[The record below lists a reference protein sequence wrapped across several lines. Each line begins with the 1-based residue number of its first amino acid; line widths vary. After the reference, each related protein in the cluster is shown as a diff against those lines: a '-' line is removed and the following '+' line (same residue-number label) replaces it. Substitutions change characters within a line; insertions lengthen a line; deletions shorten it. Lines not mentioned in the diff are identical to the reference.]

1 MKITTAIAVLLF
13 AAASLAAQT
22 TGVLQPQVQP
32 ESTPTVASSDAPIGP
47 RDVLEIRVLQ
57 DPTMNARP
65 IVTDDGKISFGFLG
79 KLDVNGL
86 TPVQL
91 EQKIKSELEKKYMQ
105 HADVTV
111 LVAEAGNRPI
121 SVVGAVM
128 KPGRINAT
136 GNLTLL
142 QALTQ
147 AGGLA
152 VGYGKTVY
160 VLRSAPNGLTDQ
172 ISIDVDDLMINGNPD
187 LNLPLRPNDV
197 VNVPLESMINI
208 YLLGEVMK
216 PGKVQF
222 RRSQSPMLLQAI
234 ADAGGPTDRAAAKC
248 IIKRKVNG
256 KETNIVVD
264 FKRIMNGKAQ
274 DVPLMD
280 DDTIYVRESTF

>member
-1 MKITTAIAVLLF
+1 MKITNAIAILLF
-13 AAASLAAQT
+13 AAANLAAQT
-22 TGVLQPQVQP
+22 GMLQPPTQP
-32 ESTPTVASSDAPIGP
+32 EQTPTAAASDAPIGP

-57 DPTMNARP
+57 DPSMNTRGT
-65 IVTDDGKISFGFLG
+65 VTDDGKISFGYLG
-79 KLDVNGL
+79 KVDVSGL

-91 EQKIKSELEKKYMQ
+91 EQKLKSELEKKFMQ
-105 HADVTV
+105 KADVTV
-111 LVAEAGNRPI
+111 LVLEAGNRPI

-128 KPGRINAT
+128 HPGRINAT

-152 VGYGKTVY
+152 TGYGKTVY
-160 VLRSAPNGLTDQ
+160 VLRSAANGPTDQ
-172 ISIDVDDLMINGNPD
+172 IAIDVDDLMVNGNPD

-197 VNVPLESMINI
+197 VNVPLAAMLNI

-222 RRSQSPMLLQAI
+222 RRSQSPTPLQAV
-234 ADAGGPTDRAAAKC
+234 ADAGGPTDRAAKSC
-248 IIKRKVNG
+248 VIKRKVNG
-256 KETNIVVD
+256 REVSINVD
-264 FKRIMNGKAQ
+264 YRKILNGKAP
-274 DVPLMD
+274 DVPLQD

>member
-22 TGVLQPQVQP
+22 GVLQPQLQP
-32 ESTPTVASSDAPIGP
+32 EPAPAAASSDAPIGP
-47 RDVLEIRVLQ
+47 RDVLDIRVFE
-57 DPTMNARP
+57 DPTMNTKTT
-65 IVTDDGKISFGFLG
+65 VTDDGKISFSFVG
-79 KLDVNGL
+79 KIDVSGL
-86 TPVQL
+86 TPAQL
-91 EQKIKSELEKKYMQ
+91 EQKIKAELEKQYM
-105 HADVTV
+105 HKATVTV

-121 SVVGAVM
+121 SVIGAVM
-128 KPGRINAT
+128 HPGRIGVT
-136 GNLTLL
+136 GNITLL

-152 VGYGKTVY
+152 TGYGKTVY
-160 VLRSAPNGLTDQ
+160 VLRTAGNGLTDQ
-172 ISIDVDDLMINGNPD
+172 IAVDVDDLMVNGNPD

-222 RRSQSPMLLQAI
+222 RHSQSPTLLQAI

-264 FKRIMNGKAQ
+264 YRRILNGKAA
-274 DVPLMD
+274 DVALQD
-280 DDTIYVRESTF
+280 DDTIYVRESAF

>member
-1 MKITTAIAVLLF
+1 MKIAIATAVFLF
-13 AAASLAAQT
+13 TAAGLTAQ
-22 TGVLQPQVQP
+22 TGVLQPQVRP
-32 ESTPTVASSDAPIGP
+32 ESAASSDAPIGP
-47 RDVLEIRVLQ
+47 RDVLDIRVFQ
-57 DPTMNARP
+57 DQSLNTKTT
-65 IVTDDGKISFGFLG
+65 VTDDGKISFGYVG
-79 KLDVNGL
+79 KLDVSGL
-86 TPVQL
+86 TPTQL
-91 EQKIKSELEKKYMQ
+91 EQRIKAELEKKYFQ
-105 HADVTV
+105 KADVTV

-128 KPGRINAT
+128 HPGRINST
-136 GNLTLL
+136 GNLSLL

-152 VGYGKTVY
+152 TGYGKTVY
-160 VLRSAPNGLTDQ
+160 VLRSAPNGLSDQ
-172 ISIDVDDLMINGNPD
+172 IAIDVDDLMVNGNPD
-187 LNLPLRPNDV
+187 LNLPLRPNDI

-256 KETNIVVD
+256 KEMNIVVD

-274 DVPLMD
+274 DVPLQD
-280 DDTIYVRESTF
+280 DDTIYVRESAF